1 MLDVLNLPKPQNG
14 YIDYFSGAAATAA
27 TSWRTWE
34 KPRGISMIDIT
45 CIGAGGGGRSGWSA
59 TTGTAAVSGGGG
71 GGSGGFT
78 RLLIPA
84 VFLPDVLYIQVGRG
98 GAGGLLTTTNS
109 ASAGV
114 NGTGSYVSIAPSFD
128 PIYLACFA
136 NGGSGAAVG
145 SVTNGPGGI
154 GALVA
159 TQTSAPMSGLG
170 IFSALAGQTGGIGYG
185 GGDLAYPTTS
195 LLLSGG
201 AGGGSATSSPSGGT
215 GFNVTAPTQTSF
227 SLIPT
232 ITGGAFNSGLPGS
245 PGMSISQPLMSIG
258 GAGGSGAISG
268 TSFFN
273 AEGGNGGAGGLG
285 SGGGGGGGGT
295 ISAALQVTLLLEL
308 PIDGT
313 QTATYGGVQYAS
325 SAYTN
330 TTTTYASTS
339 YTSASIPRSNASPAW
354 TVSTPSVWTSGNI
367 GYVETIPTTNTITT
381 LSSNPY
387 VAYTNANNRTGWA
400 NHVYTDSSGNIYVTT
415 ETGLLLKFNSSWVLQ
430 WQRKIEYRSAT
441 DVTYRAAGVKVKV
454 DSSGNIYWL
463 LNTYNPQGTSPALNL
478 LIKYNSSG
486 TLLSIRSYGGG
497 NSTFAFDMEIDS
509 SGNIYMPVVDGAEYL
524 RVVKLDSSF
533 NIVWQYRYGNY
544 QNIIPSLDYPTS
556 YYLHDDSGNSGWTGT
571 PYKGQG
577 GLRIDSSGNIYIAT
591 TGRIGDPG
599 GGNSNALLIKLN
611 NNGDLQ
617 WMTGIGGTANNELFR
632 DLVLDSSGNIYATG
646 HEFSGTRYGAFTVKF
661 DSSGNV
667 LWQTSLNIGANI
679 LYPIAFSIDRDSSDN
694 VYICGHS
701 RDSDFTGFVAK
712 YNSSG
717 TVLWQR
723 TIKGG
728 NNSNTDL
735 NSIFVNSSSGKYYVI
750 GKSNLT
756 PTSRT
761 NGNGGKG
768 GDGLVIIQCF

>member
-1 MLDVLNLPKPQNG
+1 MLDLLHLPKSTPGNV
-14 YIDYFSGAAATAA
+14 DYFYNTGG
-27 TSWRTWE
+27 TSWVTWE
-34 KPRGISMIDIT
+34 KPRGIIMLEII

-59 TTGTAAVSGGGG
+59 TTETGAVSGGGG
-71 GGSGGFT
+71 GGSGGFS

-84 VFLPDVLYIQVGRG
+84 IFLPDVLYIQVGRG
-98 GAGGLLTTTNS
+98 GVGGTLLTTAGAT
-109 ASAGV
+109 AGSAGS
-114 NGTGSYVSIAPSFD
+114 TSYVSIAPSTAA
-128 PIYLACFA
+128 IYTACFA

-145 SVTNGPGGI
+145 AVTNGPGGV
-154 GALVA
+154 GAAVA
-159 TQTSAPMSGLG
+159 TLANALMSSLG
-170 IFSALAGQTGGIGYG
+170 QFTALAGHTGGIGYG
-185 GGDLAYPTTS
+185 GADLTYPATG

-201 AGGGSATSSPSGGT
+201 AGGGSATSSSSGGT

-227 SLIPT
+227 SLIT
-232 ITGGAFNSGLPGS
+232 TRTGGEFNSGLPGS

-295 ISAALQVTLLLEL
+295 ISGTLQVTLLLEL

-313 QTATYGGVQYAS
+313 QTATYGAVQYAS

-367 GYVETIPTTNTITT
+367 GYIETIPTTNTITT

-415 ETGLLLKFNSSWVLQ
+415 ETGLLLKFNSSWDLQ

-463 LNTYNPQGTSPALNL
+463 LNTQNPQGTSSALNL
-478 LIKYNSSG
+478 LIKYDSSG
-486 TLLSIRSYGGG
+486 TLLSIRSYVGG
-497 NSTFAFDMEIDS
+497 NTTFAFDMEIDS
-509 SGNIYMPVVDGAEYL
+509 SGNIYMPVVDAAEYL

-533 NIVWQYRYGNY
+533 NIVWQYLYGNY
-544 QNIIPSLDYPTS
+544 QNIIPSLDYPNP
-556 YYLHDDSGNSGWTGT
+556 YYRHDDVAGSGWGGT

-679 LYPIAFSIDRDSSDN
+679 LYPIAFSIDRDSSNN

-712 YNSSG
+712 YDSSSG
-717 TVLWQR
+717 AVLWQR

-728 NNSNTDL
+728 NSSNTEL
-735 NSIFVNSSSGKYYVI
+735 NSIFVNNSSGKYYVI
-750 GKSNLT
+750 GKSNIT

-761 NGNGGKG
+761 FGNGGKG
-768 GDGLVIIQCF
+768 GVGLVIIRSW